1 MAECRLNVITIGEEA
16 FYSWNTEPA
25 LTQEIDALF
34 RKNGVTLTG
43 TGYQDAYWLYLASI
57 LVGVS
62 LKVDRLVCNTQFNVD
77 DYGMALCEAHGVGL
91 TPG

>member
-1 MAECRLNVITIGEEA
+1 MAECQLNVITIGEEA
-16 FYSWNTEPA
+16 FYSWNTDQA

-43 TGYQDAYWLYLASI
+43 TGYQDAYWLYLAST

-62 LKVDRLVCNTQFNVD
+62 LKVDRLVCNT
-77 DYGMALCEAHGVGL
+77 
-91 TPG
+91 